1 MNIKNSDIIPYE
13 DKITTYDLSNL
24 DLEFIVLPP
33 NASINDERFNMIF
46 FNKIHFPD
54 PDSISLRK
62 DMDLLKDYGVF
73 EEKNKILRLGIRR

>member
-1 MNIKNSDIIPYE
+1 MVQKIAPY
-13 DKITTYDLSNL
+13 
-24 DLEFIVLPP
+24 
-33 NASINDERFNMIF
+33 IF

-73 EEKNKILRLGIRR
+73 EEKNKILRLGIR